1 MGLTL
6 TTPEELLNIG
16 RNLKKTHTK
25 GIDGIDPYIATP
37 NLHLVI
43 IPLTEIINCSL
54 AHGIVPD
61 QLKSAKVV
69 PIFKKGEKECLANY
83 RPISVLP
90 YFAKFLEKVM
100 YDRLSSYVNKAN
112 LIHPSQH
119 GFQTGHST
127 FMALLDMEEKIS
139 KAIDNNEYS
148 IGIFIDL
155 AKAFDTVDHS
165 ILLKKMSNFGIRGL
179 QLKWFHS
186 YLSERTQRVLCNGSL
201 SPLGHI
207 AYGVPQG
214 SNLGPLLFLLYINDL
229 ANVSTTLHFILFA
242 DDTNIFY
249 SNRSCTS
256 LMEIVNNELTLISK
270 WFVANRLT
278 LNVDKTNFINFKS
291 YRKIKPVNLA
301 LTLEG
306 SLIRQVDSTKFLGV
320 FLDQHLS
327 WKTHINYIS
336 QKIAKNIGIVSRIS
350 YLLPK
355 TIRLNLYYSLILPYL
370 NYCNLIWASN
380 YESRLHKLIILQK
393 KAIRL
398 IQGARKD
405 AHTAPIFRD
414 LNLLNLKQIRS
425 LQIGEFIYRYEHNLL
440 PSSFAGYFTLGSQ
453 IHGHFTRRATS
464 YRPVKARTNTREFSI
479 RAAGPLLWNSIPLE
493 IRSSKT
499 RHEFKKRL
507 RLFLIDE

>member
-6 TTPEELLNIG
+6 TTPEELIDIG
-16 RNLKKTHTK
+16 KNLKKTHTK

-37 NLHLVI
+37 NLPLVI
-43 IPLTEIINCSL
+43 APLTEIINCSL
-54 AHGIVPD
+54 THGIVPD

-69 PIFKKGEKECLANY
+69 PIFKKGDKDTPVNY

-100 YDRLSSYVNKAN
+100 YIRLSSYINKIN

-119 GFQTGHST
+119 GFQPGHST
-127 FMALLDMEEKIS
+127 FMALLDMEEKIT

-165 ILLKKMSNFGIRGL
+165 ILLKKMSNYGIRGL

-186 YLSERTQRVLCNGSL
+186 YLKERTQRVLCNGSL
-201 SPLGHI
+201 STLGHI
-207 AYGVPQG
+207 EYGVPQG

-249 SNRSCTS
+249 SNRSCSS
-256 LMEIVNNELTLISK
+256 LMEIVNLELIHISK
-270 WFVANRLT
+270 WFLANRLT
-278 LNVDKTNFINFKS
+278 LNVEKTNFINFKS
-291 YRKIKPVNLA
+291 HRKIKPINLA
-301 LTLEG
+301 LVLEG
-306 SLIRQVDSTKFLGV
+306 NPICQVDSTKFLGV
-320 FLDQHLS
+320 VLDQHLS
-327 WKTHINYIS
+327 WKKHINYIS
-336 QKIAKNIGIVSRIS
+336 QKIAKNIGIISRIS

-355 TIRLNLYYSLILPYL
+355 SIRLNLYYSLILPYL
-370 NYCNLIWASN
+370 SYCNLIWASN
-380 YESRLHKLIILQK
+380 YDSRIHKLIILQK

-398 IQGARKD
+398 IQGSRKD
-405 AHTAPIFRD
+405 AHTAPIFKD
-414 LNLLNLKQIRS
+414 LNLLSLTQIRS
-425 LQIGEFIYRYEHNLL
+425 LQIAEFMYRYEHKLL
-440 PSSFAGYFTLGSQ
+440 PISFVGYFSIGSQ
-453 IHGHFTRRATS
+453 IHDHFTRRATS

-479 RAAGPLLWNSIPLE
+479 RAAGPQLWNSIPNE
-493 IRSSKT
+493 IRLSKT

-507 RLFLIDE
+507 RFFLTGI